1 MRLLPR
7 RPKTL
12 RVAASM
18 NADRGALYASLDAIE
33 QLNGSYTETIEQ
45 VRNTLE
51 SVANYNN

>member
-12 RVAASM
+12 RVEESM
-18 NADRGALYASLDAIE
+18 NADRDALYASLDAIE

-45 VRNTLE
+45 VRSTLE

>member
-12 RVAASM
+12 RVEESM